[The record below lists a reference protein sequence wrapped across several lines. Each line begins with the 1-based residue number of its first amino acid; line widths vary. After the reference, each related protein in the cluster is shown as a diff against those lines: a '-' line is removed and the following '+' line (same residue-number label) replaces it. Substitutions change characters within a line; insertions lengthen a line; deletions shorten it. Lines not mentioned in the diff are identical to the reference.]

1 MASIPY
7 HRGAWELCYSG
18 KCVCV
23 CVWTRMHCV
32 GKQSWKVKLG
42 PACERSSMI
51 FLGLHA
57 WSYWP
62 WSNIMLNTR
71 DARSIVYFRAA
82 LNAVWN
88 IYGGLTRRLEGS
100 WEMTTVTDARNGG
113 ALMRTAVVEKERQV
127 KDLKKLWTA

>member
-1 MASIPY
+1 
-7 HRGAWELCYSG
+7 
-18 KCVCV
+18 
-23 CVWTRMHCV
+23 
-32 GKQSWKVKLG
+32 
-42 PACERSSMI
+42 
-51 FLGLHA
+51 
-57 WSYWP
+57 
-62 WSNIMLNTR
+62 MLNTR